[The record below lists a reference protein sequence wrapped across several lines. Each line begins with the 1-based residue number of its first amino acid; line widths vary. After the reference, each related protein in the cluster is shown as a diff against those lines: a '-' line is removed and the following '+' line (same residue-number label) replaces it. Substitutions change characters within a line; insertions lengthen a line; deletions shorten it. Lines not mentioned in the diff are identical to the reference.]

1 MSNNIKSSNDLS
13 EASDKNQK
21 KITEEKPKN
30 EEDNNI
36 EYDDVYVVEERPMPI
51 NEEELQD

>member
-21 KITEEKPKN
+21 KIEEKPKN
-30 EEDNNI
+30 EEDIILNT
-36 EYDDVYVVEERPMPI
+36 MMFM
-51 NEEELQD
+51 L